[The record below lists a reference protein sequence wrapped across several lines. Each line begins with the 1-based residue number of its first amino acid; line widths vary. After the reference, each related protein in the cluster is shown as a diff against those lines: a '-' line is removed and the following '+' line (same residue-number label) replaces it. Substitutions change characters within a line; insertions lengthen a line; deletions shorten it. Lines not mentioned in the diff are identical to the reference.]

1 MELGRELKDRSC
13 MQLIIVFIL
22 IKIIIIKKER
32 AVLDN
37 QGNLIQVRIIRMR
50 KIHLNQYK
58 QISS

>member
-37 QGNLIQVRIIRMR
+37 QGNLIEVRIIRMR